1 MTETKPRPITAWAED
16 DRPREKMLTK
26 GIHALSD
33 AELLAILI
41 ATGTRDESAV
51 DLGKHVLHLTQ
62 NNLTQLGKLSIKEF
76 QKVKGIGEAKAITIA
91 AALELGRRRKA
102 EEAKL
107 TFTQISSSAQAFAYF
122 EPLVGD
128 LAIEEFWVAYLNR
141 GNKVMAVKRI
151 SEGGVSGTVV
161 DPRVIFKHA
170 IELLASTV
178 LLCHNHPSGT
188 LQASDAD
195 KHLTRKLV
203 AAGKMLD
210 IHVMDHIIVADG
222 KYFSFSDEGLM

>member
-1 MTETKPRPITAWAED
+1 MSDNKPRPITAWAED

-51 DLGKHVLHLTQ
+51 DLGKNILHLTQ
-62 NNLTQLGKLSIKEF
+62 NNLTQLGKLSIKEL
-76 QKVKGIGEAKAITIA
+76 QKVKGIGQAKAITIA

-107 TFTQISSSAQAFAYF
+107 TYTQINTSEQAFAYF
-122 EPLVGD
+122 EPLVAD
-128 LAIEEFWVAYLNR
+128 LPIEEFWVAYLNR
-141 GNKVMAVKRI
+141 ANKVIAVKRI

-170 IELLASTV
+170 VELLASS
-178 LLCHNHPSGT
+178 LMLCHNHPSGN
-188 LQASDAD
+188 LQASEAD
-195 KHLTRKLV
+195 KHLTKKLV
-203 AAGKMLD
+203 NAGKMLD
-210 IHVMDHIIVADG
+210 IHVIDHLIVADG
-222 KYFSFSDEGLM
+222 KYISFVNEGLM